1 MNYLTRALIEAL
13 LIGGLCGA
21 VGTHVVLRRQPFF
34 VAALTHSTF
43 PGAVLASLAG
53 VSIYLGAGASA
64 LIMAAVAAGL
74 GRVRGQGAAT
84 AAGVVLASGFALGV
98 VLQSTQDGFAR
109 DLNSFLVGSILTVS
123 NTDLWTAFGALVVVL
138 LILAAIGKELLF
150 GAFDPSGFRAA
161 GYRAWAYDFVLLLLV
176 ALTAV
181 TAMPAV
187 GTILALA
194 LIVAPAA
201 AARLWTHRVWPMT
214 IASMTIGMA
223 CGAGGLYLA
232 DATGRSAGGV
242 ITLFAAAIFIGSLV
256 MTSIRVRIR
265 T

>member
-1 MNYLTRALIEAL
+1 MSYLVRALLEAL

-21 VGTHVVLRRQPFF
+21 VGTHVVLRRQSFF

-64 LIMAAVAAGL
+64 LVMAAVATGL
-74 GRVRGQGAAT
+74 GRIRGQGAAT

-98 VLQSTQDGFAR
+98 VIQSTQDGFAR

-123 NTDLWTAFGALVVVL
+123 DTDLWTSAGALVVA
-138 LILAAIGKELLF
+138 LIVLAAIGKELLF
-150 GAFDPSGFRAA
+150 GAFDPAGFRAA
-161 GYRAWAYDFVLLLLV
+161 GYRAGAYDFVLLLLV

-194 LIVAPAA
+194 LIVAPAS
-201 AARLWTHRVWPMT
+201 AARLWTHRVRPMT
-214 IASMTIGMA
+214 IAAMLIGTG

-242 ITLFAAAIFIGSLV
+242 ITLFAAVVFILSLAA
-256 MTSIRVRIR
+256 TALVRLER